1 MRLIFLNPNASEEM
15 TEGMVAVAR
24 GALPGAEV
32 LGRTNTGGPAAIQ
45 GAEDGA
51 AAVPGLLEMLPDARA
66 ARADALVIGCFDDT
80 GLEEMRARAHCPVF
94 GIGRAAFHLA
104 ATGGPGFAVLTTLPI
119 SVPVIEANLV
129 EAGLAGQCLG
139 VFASGVPVLEVDA
152 GAPGT
157 LERLA
162 GNIRALEGQGASS
175 IVLGCAGM
183 SRHHRAL
190 ATVARVPLVDP
201 VRAAALAALALL
213 GAV

>member
-1 MRLIFLNPNASEEM
+1 M
-15 TEGMVAVAR
+15 TAGMLAVAR
-24 GALPGAEV
+24 GVLPGADV
-32 LGRTNTGGPAAIQ
+32 MGWTNTGGPAAIQ

-51 AAVPGLLEMLPDARA
+51 AAVPGLLEMLPEARA

-80 GLEEMRARAHCPVF
+80 GLVELRARAHCPVI

-104 ATGGPGFAVLTTLPI
+104 ATGGPGFAVLTTLPV
-119 SVPVIEANLV
+119 SVPVIEANLAD
-129 EAGLAGQCLG
+129 AGLAGQCRG

-152 GAPGT
+152 GAPET

-162 GNIRALEGQGASS
+162 GDIRALEGQGASN

-190 ATVARVPLVDP
+190 AKGARVPLVDP
-201 VRAAALAALALL
+201 VRASALAALALL